1 MNTEQ
6 STGKT
11 FQPDESQRQVINAE
25 GGYHLVLAPP
35 GCGKT
40 QILTERIRRA
50 HQRDGVSYDDM
61 LCLTFTNRAARGMI
75 ERIRENI
82 DDSEVGKVYVGN
94 VHRFCSKFLFENNVI
109 PAETSIIDDDDAI
122 SIVAR
127 YLDEDEMK
135 VMENAKRRREY
146 FDVIHFSHLMQQ
158 LRTDQPSELRLH
170 PECCNSND
178 IASMQKICQV
188 QRMTYDK
195 QAMLDIYDHI
205 DFYQTATRMEGYDL
219 GSQVTI
225 GQLLNKMT
233 IAQQYEKYKR
243 ENHLVD
249 FEDLLIM
256 TYDSLSTVGE
266 GSQETQNAHKK
277 YRWIQVDEVQDLN
290 PLQLA
295 IIDLITAVPAQNAQQ
310 PSPTFTVIYLGDE
323 QQAIFSFM
331 GARLSTLNALRQR
344 CEGHLHHLS
353 TNHRSPQYL
362 LEVYNEYARNILGI
376 DTALLPKAA
385 SPRPSPKGEGA
396 AILQAKVRPSA
407 SVDRYDLLKDSA
419 RKMRKDSTQAESFLW
434 EHIRDNALKVKFRR
448 QHPIGDYI
456 VDFICIEEQLI
467 IEVDGGYHQ
476 KAEQQEWDKQRTD
489 YLEHVGYRIIRFSNE
504 EVLFGINQ
512 VLTTIKSLLKAPSLL
527 GEGRGEAVL
536 RILRSN
542 TLNTEFYDVAH
553 QARLFQKAYP
563 DETTAIIVNSNA
575 DADTISAELQKMEQP
590 HFKVSGEDL
599 FATREMKLLLAH
611 LNVLAN
617 EHNFIAWARLIKG
630 FNVTASNAYARNL
643 VQSLRQRSMLP
654 NDFLLYD
661 DCTYLE
667 EFVKAYAGDIVV
679 FDTETTG
686 LDVCNDEIVQ
696 IAAVRMRQGQ
706 IIEGSDFNV
715 YLQTTRP
722 IPQKLGDIDNP
733 ILEEL
738 KNHELLPPQEGLQCF
753 LDYVGNSTLL
763 GHNAMFDW
771 QMLKNNIKRAL
782 PSQSGEGLGVRLF
795 DSLKLIRLLAPDLR
809 QYKLKYLLSVL
820 GLEGENSHLADAD
833 VAATCSLVRYCYTR
847 AQQQLEEQRKFR
859 AQSRVKE
866 RAEALRRS
874 YRNFY
879 RQALSRLYDS
889 SPQTVSPLLKELQL
903 FHDYLVKAGV
913 IEPISKLH
921 YVLRYLE
928 EELLDP
934 TSEHTLSQQLAAHII
949 EINTLKEADLCNSH
963 SIDDRIFVSTVH
975 KAKGLEFD
983 NVIVFDAVEDRY
995 PSYYNRNN
1003 KTAIA
1008 EDARK
1013 FYVAITRARK
1023 RLYVSQCL
1031 TRIDNYNQPHKRYL
1045 TRFMIPIQK
1054 FFG

>member
-1 MNTEQ
+1 MNKEQ
-6 STGKT
+6 SADKT

-50 HQRDGVSYDDM
+50 HQRDGVAYDDM

-75 ERIRENI
+75 DRIRENI
-82 DDSEVGKVYVGN
+82 SDSEIGQVYVGN
-94 VHRFCSKFLFENNVI
+94 VHRFCSKFLFENNLI
-109 PAETSIIDDDDAI
+109 PAETSIIDDEDAI

-135 VMENAKRRREY
+135 VMENNTRRREY
-146 FDVIHFSHLMQQ
+146 FDFIHFSHFMQQ
-158 LRTDQPSELRLH
+158 LRSSQPRPLRMH
-170 PECCNSND
+170 PECCNSD
-178 IASMQKICQV
+178 DLAAIKKICDV
-188 QRMTYDK
+188 QKMEFDANAT
-195 QAMLDIYDHI
+195 LDIYDHI
-205 DFYQTATRMEGYDL
+205 DFYQTASRMEGYDL

-225 GQLLNKMT
+225 DRLLSKMN
-233 IAQQYEKYKR
+233 AAKQYELYKR
-243 ENHLVD
+243 ENRLVD

-256 TYDSLSTVGE
+256 TYDSLSIPPAPDANTY
-266 GSQETQNAHKK
+266 KK

-295 IIDLITAVPAQNAQQ
+295 IIDQITEEGA
-310 PSPTFTVIYLGDE
+310 TVMYLGDE

-331 GARLSTLNALRQR
+331 GARLSTLNSLRER

-362 LEVYNEYARNILGI
+362 LEVYNEYARHVLGI

-385 SPRPSPKGEGA
+385 SPQSKHMTSLPFREG
-396 AILQAKVRPSA
+396 LGVGS
-407 SVDRYDLLKDSA
+407 DR
-419 RKMRKDSTQAESFLW
+419 
-434 EHIRDNALKVKFRR
+434 
-448 QHPIGDYI
+448 G
-456 VDFICIEEQLI
+456 
-467 IEVDGGYHQ
+467 
-476 KAEQQEWDKQRTD
+476 
-489 YLEHVGYRIIRFSNE
+489 
-504 EVLFGINQ
+504 
-512 VLTTIKSLLKAPSLL
+512 APP
-527 GEGRGEAVL
+527 L

-542 TLNTEFYDVAH
+542 TLDTEFYDVAH
-553 QARLFQKAYP
+553 IAHIFAEAYP

-575 DADTISAELQKMEQP
+575 DADLISAELQKMEQP

-599 FATREMKLLLAH
+599 FATREMKLLVAH

-617 EHNFIAWARLIKG
+617 EHNFIAWARLLKG
-630 FNVTASNAYARNL
+630 FGVTASNAYARNF
-643 VQSLRQRSMLP
+643 VQSLRQRAMLP
-654 NDFLLYD
+654 SDFLLYENS
-661 DCTYLE
+661 TYLE
-667 EFVKAYAGDIVV
+667 EFVKAYDTGDIVV

-686 LDVCNDEIVQ
+686 LDVFNDEIVQ
-696 IAAVRMRQGQ
+696 IAAVRMRQGE
-706 IIEGSDFNV
+706 IIEGSAFNV

-722 IPQKLGDIDNP
+722 IPEKLGDLDNP

-738 KNHELLPPQEGLQCF
+738 KNHELLSPQVGLQQF
-753 LDYVGNSTLL
+753 IDYVGNSTLL

-771 QMLKNNIKRAL
+771 QILKNNIKRAL
-782 PSQSGEGLGVRLF
+782 PSHLLSPSPKILPSPFGEGLGVRPGLGVRLF

-833 VAATCSLVRYCYTR
+833 VAATCSLVRYCYERALDILPHQRQFRAMSR
-847 AQQQLEEQRKFR
+847 AQ
-859 AQSRVKE
+859 E

-874 YRNFY
+874 YLKY
-879 RQALSRLYDS
+879 YQQALATLYVPTNDS
-889 SPQTVSPLLKELQL
+889 APALLNELQQ
-903 FHDYLVKAGV
+903 FHDHLVADQV
-913 IEPISKLH
+913 IEPVRKLH
-921 YVLRYLE
+921 YVLRYLADN
-928 EELLDP
+928 LLDS
-934 TSEHTLSQQLAAHII
+934 TNEHSLSQQLAAHIV

-963 SIDDRIFVSTVH
+963 SIDYRIFVSTVH

-995 PSYYNRNN
+995 PSYFNRNN
-1003 KTAIA
+1003 QAAIA

-1023 RLYVSQCL
+1023 RLYISQCL
-1031 TRIDNYNQPHKRYL
+1031 TRIDYHNQPRSRRL

-1054 FFG
+1054 YFG